1 MANIKESEFYEQK
14 KILEITKYRNL
25 SKQLPAF
32 VKSYLDTKE
41 LNIKYSSLI
50 AYTYD
55 IIVFLEY
62 IKNVNPAFK
71 DKTILDIQIDDISNL
86 TEEDIIEYKKYLNYT
101 LVGTETI
108 KNNEKAIARKLI
120 AIRGLFKYFLR
131 KGYVS
136 KNITEAVAIPK
147 GNKRNMIVRLDASP
161 QNNELQTFLDGINNI
176 TTMNITKRQKAFLQ
190 KTWLRDK
197 ALLYLLTG
205 TGIRVSECQGLD
217 IDNLDMEL
225 KTITIKRKGGFYSK
239 VWFNDTVKG
248 QLEDYLGE
256 REEFLKKHIN
266 ISDVDKKALFL
277 SSKGKRLSVDA
288 IEDIVAKYTKII
300 FAGRTLSPHKLRST
314 YGSLLYQKTGDIRLT
329 ADVLDHS
336 NINITAKYYAAQ
348 TEENKKKAGEILF

>member
-1 MANIKESEFYEQK
+1 M
-14 KILEITKYRNL
+14 IL
-25 SKQLPAF
+25 SLP
-32 VKSYLDTKE
+32 K
-41 LNIKYSSLI
+41 
-50 AYTYD
+50 
-55 IIVFLEY
+55 
-62 IKNVNPAFK
+62 
-71 DKTILDIQIDDISNL
+71 
-86 TEEDIIEYKKYLNYT
+86 
-101 LVGTETI
+101 
-108 KNNEKAIARKLI
+108 
-120 AIRGLFKYFLR
+120 
-131 KGYVS
+131 
-136 KNITEAVAIPK
+136 
-147 GNKRNMIVRLDASP
+147 
-161 QNNELQTFLDGINNI
+161 
-176 TTMNITKRQKAFLQ
+176 
-190 KTWLRDK
+190 RDK